1 MKKIRHLSIIFSIIL
16 LFLTSC
22 WDQELLKESKLIYG
36 AGFDYENENE
46 IRTTFVVRNL
56 GVPVSQG
63 GVYSNRVLSVAGS
76 SPRDTR
82 IKMDRIISKQVTAS
96 KNQLILLGEEVAKQ
110 DIDHIFDILYR
121 DPKSPLDARIGIV
134 EGRAEDIFNLDHI
147 GDTLIT
153 EFSTNLI
160 KGAENKT
167 EAPRMTV
174 EKVFRYS
181 HDIGQDYAL
190 PYISYNEEV
199 DAPEINGIALFH
211 QSNYTG
217 VVLPPFDATLLLLM
231 ADAKSK
237 KASIVENIGEQHNK
251 GFLTQTVTINIRNM
265 KSNTDYSFQD
275 GNLSKAV
282 VNLEVRGNI
291 EEYPQNHL
299 FKESQVEEIADDLS
313 KKMTQRAN
321 DLLAKLQEANC
332 DFLGIGRDLNAYHHE
347 AWHPK
352 QWDKE
357 FPKLNLE
364 ANVKVKISETGII
377 K

>member
-1 MKKIRHLSIIFSIIL
+1 MKKIWHLSIIFSTIL

-63 GVYSNRVLSVAGS
+63 GVYSNRVISLSGT

-96 KNQLILLGEEVAKQ
+96 KNQLILLGDEVAKQ
-110 DIDHIFDILYR
+110 DIDHMFDILYR
-121 DPKSPLDARIGIV
+121 DPKSPLDARVAVV
-134 EGRAEDIFNLDHI
+134 EGRAEDVFNLDHI

-174 EKVFRYS
+174 EKAFRYS
-181 HDIGQDYAL
+181 HDIGQDYAF

-199 DAPEINGIALFH
+199 GAPEINGIALFH
-211 QSNYTG
+211 QSNFTG

-237 KASIVENIGEQHNK
+237 KASIVENIGKQHDQ
-251 GFLTQTVTINIRNM
+251 GFLTQTVTVNIQNT
-265 KSNTDYSFQD
+265 KSDIKYSFQN
-275 GNLSKAV
+275 GNVSKV
-282 VNLEVRGNI
+282 FVNLEVRGNI
-291 EEYPQNHL
+291 EEYPQDHL
-299 FKESQVEEIADDLS
+299 FKESQLEDIADELS
-313 KKMTQRAN
+313 KKLTERGN
-321 DLLAKLQEANC
+321 NLLAKLQEANC

-347 AWHPK
+347 SWHPK
-352 QWDKE
+352 QWEKK
-357 FPKLNLE
+357 FPELNIE
-364 ANVKVKISETGII
+364 AKVKVKISETGII

>member
-1 MKKIRHLSIIFSIIL
+1 MKKTWHLSIIFSTTL

-36 AGFDYENENE
+36 AGLDYENENE
-46 IRTTFVVRNL
+46 IRTTFAVRNL
-56 GVPVSQG
+56 GIPVSQG
-63 GVYSNRVLSVAGS
+63 GVYSNRILSVSGS

-82 IKMDRIISKQVTAS
+82 IKVDRVLSKQVTAS
-96 KNQLILLGEEVAKQ
+96 KNQLILLGKEIARK
-110 DIDHIFDILYR
+110 DIDHIFDVLYR
-121 DPKSPLDARIGIV
+121 DPKGPLDARVGV
-134 EGRAEDIFNLDHI
+134 VDGRAEDMLNLDHI

-153 EFSTNLI
+153 EFMSDLI

-167 EAPRMTV
+167 EAPPMTI
-174 EKVFRYS
+174 EKTFRYS
-181 HDIGQDYAL
+181 KDVGQDYAL
-190 PYISYNEEV
+190 PYIRFNEDV
-199 DAPEINGIALFH
+199 GAPEINGIALFH
-211 QSNYTG
+211 QSNFTG

-237 KASIVENIGEQHNK
+237 KASIVENIGKEHDQ
-251 GFLTQTVTINIRNM
+251 GFLTQTVTINIQNA
-265 KSNTDYSFQD
+265 KSDIEYSFQE
-275 GNLSKAV
+275 GNISKAV
-282 VNLEVRGNI
+282 IHLEVRGNI

-299 FKESQVEEIADDLS
+299 FKESQVENIADELS
-313 KKMTQRAN
+313 KKLTERGN
-321 DLLAKLQEANC
+321 NLLTKLQEANC

-357 FPKLNLE
+357 FTKLNIE
-364 ANVKVKISETGII
+364 AKVKVKISETGII

>member
-1 MKKIRHLSIIFSIIL
+1 MKKTKHLFMICSISL

-36 AGFDYENENE
+36 AGIDYENENE

-63 GVYSNRVLSVAGS
+63 GVYSNRVLSVSGS

-82 IKMDRIISKQVTAS
+82 IKMDRIISKQVTSS
-96 KNQLILLGEEVAKQ
+96 KNQLILLGEEVAKH
-110 DIDHIFDILYR
+110 DIDHMFDILYR
-121 DPKSPLDARIGIV
+121 DPKSPLDANVGVV

-153 EFSTNLI
+153 EFTTNLI

-174 EKVFRYS
+174 EKAFRYS
-181 HDIGQDYAL
+181 HDIGQDYAF
-190 PYISYNEEV
+190 PYISFNEEV
-199 DAPEINGIALFH
+199 GAPEINGIALFH

-231 ADAKSK
+231 AEAKSK
-237 KASIVENIGEQHNK
+237 KASIVENIGEQHDQ
-251 GFLTQTVTINIRNM
+251 GFLTKTVTINIQDS
-265 KSNTDYSFQD
+265 KSDIKYSFQN
-275 GNLSKAV
+275 GNVSKAV
-282 VNLEVRGNI
+282 IQLELRGNI
-291 EEYPQNHL
+291 EEYPQDHL
-299 FKESQVEEIADDLS
+299 FKESQVENISDELS
-313 KKMTQRAN
+313 KKLTERGN
-321 DLLAKLQEANC
+321 NLLSKLQEANC
-332 DFLGIGRDLNAYHHE
+332 DFLGLGRDLNAYHHS

-352 QWDKE
+352 QWDLE
-357 FPKLNLE
+357 YPKLNLE
-364 ANVKVKISETGII
+364 AKVNVKISETGII

>member
-1 MKKIRHLSIIFSIIL
+1 MKKTLYLSIVFSVSL

-63 GVYSNRVLSVAGS
+63 GVYSNRVLSVVGS

-82 IKMDRIISKQVTAS
+82 LRMDRIISKQVTAS
-96 KNQLILLGEEVAKQ
+96 KNQLILLGDEVAKH
-110 DIDHIFDILYR
+110 DIDHMFDILYR
-121 DPKSPLDARIGIV
+121 DPKSPLDARV
-134 EGRAEDIFNLDHI
+134 AVVDGRAEDIFNLDHI

-174 EKVFRYS
+174 EKAFRYS
-181 HDIGQDYAL
+181 HDIGQDYAF

-199 DAPEINGIALFH
+199 DAPEISGIALFH
-211 QSNYTG
+211 QSKYTG

-237 KASIVENIGEQHNK
+237 KASIVEKIGKDHDK
-251 GFLTQTVTINIRNM
+251 GFLTQTVTINLQNT
-265 KSNTDYSFQD
+265 KSDITYSFE
-275 GNLSKAV
+275 GGKVSKAV
-282 VNLEVRGNI
+282 VHLEVRGNI

-299 FKESQVEEIADDLS
+299 FKESQVEEIADELS
-313 KKMTQRAN
+313 KKLTERGN
-321 DLLAKLQEANC
+321 ELLAKLQEANC

-352 QWDKE
+352 QWNQEYPEVD
-357 FPKLNLE
+357 LE
-364 ANVKVKISETGII
+364 AKVKVKISETGII